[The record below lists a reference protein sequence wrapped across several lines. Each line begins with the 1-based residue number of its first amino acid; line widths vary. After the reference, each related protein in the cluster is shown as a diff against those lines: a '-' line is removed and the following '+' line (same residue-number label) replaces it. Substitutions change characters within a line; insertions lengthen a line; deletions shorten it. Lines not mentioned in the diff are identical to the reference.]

1 MRWCRRCVHEVC
13 FYFLCLFCHILI
25 SATLHSS
32 HLAVATECGFIHIS
46 KVPRYRVRL
55 HRMPRTF
62 YWKVEAGLV
71 RWSRSQNDICY
82 DEYMVSNCM
91 QLFFVWQEQTSKSK
105 CHISL
110 LTPVKFIS
118 TKLLLQLF
126 WKNNVVSKFC
136 LTKSQKE
143 VTSKTFCTHFLS
155 QYWPKSPYT
164 ALTFIYHF
172 SIFFPLPSAPECC
185 KKKSSGFMPYS
196 STFPAGFSFTVV
208 YFLRAGTEV

>member
-13 FYFLCLFCHILI
+13 FYFLCLFCQILI

-71 RWSRSQNDICY
+71 GWSRSQNDIFY

-136 LTKSQKE
+136 QTKSQKE
-143 VTSKTFCTHFLS
+143 VKLQVKQFLYAFFKPVLTQIS
-155 QYWPKSPYT
+155 LHCFDIYLPLFHLFPV
-164 ALTFIYHF
+164 ALC
-172 SIFFPLPSAPECC
+172 SWML
-185 KKKSSGFMPYS
+185 
-196 STFPAGFSFTVV
+196 
-208 YFLRAGTEV
+208 